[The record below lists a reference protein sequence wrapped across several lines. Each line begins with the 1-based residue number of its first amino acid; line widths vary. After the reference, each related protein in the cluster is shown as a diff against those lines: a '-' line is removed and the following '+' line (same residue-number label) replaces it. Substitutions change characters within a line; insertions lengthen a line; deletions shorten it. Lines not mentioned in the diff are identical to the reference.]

1 MTFAWPLGAAEST
14 LEFYDLSH
22 PWGHGAPAW
31 PYFEDVQIERLH
43 GMAKSRVLT
52 QKITTVMHSGTHIDA
67 PAHVV
72 EGTPFLDE
80 IPLSAFFGTGV
91 VVSIPKGKWGMVT
104 AEDLQNATPDIRP
117 GDIVVVN
124 TGWHHKYADSA
135 EYYAYSPGFDKK
147 AGEWFAAKG
156 VKAVGTDTQA
166 LDHPLATAIAPHGPA
181 EAQGGLLPWAVR
193 EYEAQT
199 GRKVLDDFPDWE
211 PCHRAI
217 LSQGIYGF
225 ENVGGDLD
233 KVTGKRVTFA
243 AFPWRWV
250 GGDGCIVRWWRS
262 STPPGL
268 IASRPERRSDET
280 DTSVAGPQVCGA
292 GASRGVHHA
301 VAGPR
306 GGAHRAILGGAVGL
320 SARRDGRAGADPGGD
335 RLRRA
340 RRRAGGHR
348 RRRRNRVGLAR
359 QRAPRQRRT
368 AIDTQP
374 HGSSGAAAGDR
385 RAPGCRG
392 GVMSCTGDDAE
403 RSDAEERC
411 E

>member
-135 EYYAYSPGFDKK
+135 EYYAYATARPPTFVLFTTGFLEAGYRRFLERRLRETFGFD
-147 AGEWFAAKG
+147 GSPIR
-156 VKAVGTDTQA
+156 VNVR
-166 LDHPLATAIAPHGPA
+166 
-181 EAQGGLLPWAVR
+181 VR
-193 EYEAQT
+193 E
-199 GRKVLDDFPDWE
+199 K
-211 PCHRAI
+211 RA
-217 LSQGIYGF
+217 
-225 ENVGGDLD
+225 
-233 KVTGKRVTFA
+233 GKR
-243 AFPWRWV
+243 R
-250 GGDGCIVRWWRS
+250 
-262 STPPGL
+262 
-268 IASRPERRSDET
+268 
-280 DTSVAGPQVCGA
+280 
-292 GASRGVHHA
+292 
-301 VAGPR
+301 
-306 GGAHRAILGGAVGL
+306 
-320 SARRDGRAGADPGGD
+320 
-335 RLRRA
+335 
-340 RRRAGGHR
+340 
-348 RRRRNRVGLAR
+348 
-359 QRAPRQRRT
+359 
-368 AIDTQP
+368 
-374 HGSSGAAAGDR
+374 
-385 RAPGCRG
+385 
-392 GVMSCTGDDAE
+392 
-403 RSDAEERC
+403 
-411 E
+411 